1 MKFLLSAMLMVS
13 IPALAD
19 TWVTATVAS
28 LHYGADRS
36 YEQQNWGVGIE
47 QDLAKDWRAIAG
59 HYRNSNRRDSLYFGA
74 SWTPM
79 RWGNF
84 GSGMAMMLVGG
95 YETTKRPELVKAAFP
110 FFSYESKGW
119 GLNVPIIP
127 KYQDN
132 PGVIAIQ
139 IKFKW

>member
-1 MKFLLSAMLMVS
+1 MTGDSPPVFCEVLL
-13 IPALAD
+13 D
-19 TWVTATVAS
+19 T
-28 LHYGADRS
+28 D
-36 YEQQNWGVGIE
+36 
-47 QDLAKDWRAIAG
+47 
-59 HYRNSNRRDSLYFGA
+59 
-74 SWTPM
+74 TPILLLI
-79 RWGNF
+79 GLV
-84 GSGMAMMLVGG
+84 GSGVAMMLVGG

-139 IKFKW
+139 IKFRW

>member
-1 MKFLLSAMLMVS
+1 MRLLLAALLLTSL
-13 IPALAD
+13 PALAE
-19 TWVTATVAS
+19 TWITATVAS
-28 LHYGADRS
+28 LHYGAEKS
-36 YEQQNWGVGIE
+36 YEEQNWGVGIK

-59 HYRNSNRRDSLYFGA
+59 HYWNSNRRHSLYFGA

-84 GSGMAMMLVGG
+84 GSGVAMMLVGG
-95 YETTKRPELVKAAFP
+95 YETQKRPELVKAAFP

-139 IKFKW
+139 IKFRW